1 MKKRKENILLKS
13 LSEKNRL
20 TFVLAAL
27 ILCAAA
33 VYIFYPTDE
42 KRIIRVINNSE
53 DAIVEKNI
61 DKLMEYVSYN
71 YRDDYGA
78 SYIQIK
84 KILQTVLSRL
94 NDIKIERT
102 ITKISLRENFAEA
115 ELDVRVIA
123 SEGENRGYIIGDA
136 GQAAAIKIF
145 FEKSSY
151 KWLIIKVEGVFETT
165 RSAL

>member
-1 MKKRKENILLKS
+1 MKRWIIVFLT
-13 LSEKNRL
+13 LS
-20 TFVLAAL
+20 VLCL
-27 ILCAAA
+27 ISIYVL
-33 VYIFYPTDE
+33 YPTDE
-42 KRIIRVINNSE
+42 RRIIRIINNSE
-53 DAIVEKNI
+53 DAVAEKNI

-71 YRDDYGA
+71 YRDDYGS

-102 ITKISLRENFAEA
+102 ITKISVRENFAEA

-123 SEGENRGYIIGDA
+123 SEGEHRGYIIGDA

-151 KWLIIKVEGVFETT
+151 KWLIIKVEGVVEKS
-165 RSAL
+165 RSAF

>member
-1 MKKRKENILLKS
+1 MK
-13 LSEKNRL
+13 KNRL
-20 TFVLAAL
+20 AFVLAAL

-53 DAIVEKNI
+53 DAVADKNI

-71 YRDDYGA
+71 YRDDYG
-78 SYIQIK
+78 SGYIQIK
-84 KILQTVLSRL
+84 KILQTVFNRL
-94 NDIKIERT
+94 NDIKIERN
-102 ITKISLRENFAEA
+102 ITKISVRENFAEA

-151 KWLIIKVEGVFETT
+151 KWLITKVEGVFETS
-165 RSAL
+165 RNAF

>member
-1 MKKRKENILLKS
+1 MKRWIVIFLT
-13 LSEKNRL
+13 LS
-20 TFVLAAL
+20 VLCL
-27 ILCAAA
+27 ISIYVL
-33 VYIFYPTDE
+33 YPTDE
-42 KRIIRVINNSE
+42 RRIIRIINNSE

-71 YRDDYGA
+71 YRDDYGS

-151 KWLIIKVEGVFETT
+151 KWLIIKVEGVFETS
-165 RSAL
+165 RSAF

>member
-1 MKKRKENILLKS
+1 MT
-13 LSEKNRL
+13 LS
-20 TFVLAAL
+20 VLCL
-27 ILCAAA
+27 ISIYVL
-33 VYIFYPTDE
+33 YPTDE
-42 KRIIRVINNSE
+42 RRIIRIINNSE

-94 NDIKIERT
+94 NDIKIERN
-102 ITKISLRENFAEA
+102 ITKISVRENFAGA

-123 SEGENRGYIIGDA
+123 SEGEHRGYIIGDA

-151 KWLIIKVEGVFETT
+151 KWLITKVEGVFETS
-165 RSAL
+165 RSAF

>member
-1 MKKRKENILLKS
+1 MTLSVLCLISIYIL
-13 LSEKNRL
+13 
-20 TFVLAAL
+20 
-27 ILCAAA
+27 
-33 VYIFYPTDE
+33 YPTDE
-42 KRIIRVINNSE
+42 KRIISVINKSE
-53 DAIVEKNI
+53 DAVADKNI

-102 ITKISLRENFAEA
+102 ITKISLRENFAET

-123 SEGENRGYIIGDA
+123 SEGENRGYIIGDP

-151 KWLIIKVEGVFETT
+151 KWLIIKVEGVFEKS
-165 RSAL
+165 RSAF

>member
-1 MKKRKENILLKS
+1 MK
-13 LSEKNRL
+13 KNRL

-53 DAIVEKNI
+53 DAVAEKNI

-71 YRDDYGA
+71 YRDDYGS

-102 ITKISLRENFAEA
+102 ITKISVRENFAEA

-123 SEGENRGYIIGDA
+123 SEGKNRGYIIGDA

-151 KWLIIKVEGVFETT
+151 KWLITEIEGVFEKS
-165 RSAL
+165 RSAF

>member
-1 MKKRKENILLKS
+1 MKRWIIVFLT
-13 LSEKNRL
+13 LS
-20 TFVLAAL
+20 VLCL
-27 ILCAAA
+27 ISIYVL
-33 VYIFYPTDE
+33 YPTDE
-42 KRIIRVINNSE
+42 RRIIRIINNSE

-94 NDIKIERT
+94 NDIKIERN
-102 ITKISLRENFAEA
+102 ITKISVRENFAGA

-123 SEGENRGYIIGDA
+123 SEGEHRGYIIGDA

-151 KWLIIKVEGVFETT
+151 KWLITKVEGVFETS
-165 RSAL
+165 RSAF

>member
-1 MKKRKENILLKS
+1 MT
-13 LSEKNRL
+13 LS
-20 TFVLAAL
+20 VLCL
-27 ILCAAA
+27 ISIYVL
-33 VYIFYPTDE
+33 YPTDE
-42 KRIIRVINNSE
+42 RRIIRIINNSE
-53 DAIVEKNI
+53 DAVAEKNI

-71 YRDDYGA
+71 YRDDYGS

-102 ITKISLRENFAEA
+102 ITKISVRENFAEA

-123 SEGENRGYIIGDA
+123 SEGKNRGYIIGDA

-151 KWLIIKVEGVFETT
+151 KWLIIKVEGVVEKN
-165 RSAL
+165 RSAF

>member
-1 MKKRKENILLKS
+1 MKRWIIVFLTLSVLCLISIYIL
-13 LSEKNRL
+13 
-20 TFVLAAL
+20 
-27 ILCAAA
+27 
-33 VYIFYPTDE
+33 YPTDE
-42 KRIIRVINNSE
+42 KRIISIINKSE
-53 DAIVEKNI
+53 DALVEKNI
-61 DKLMEYVSYN
+61 NELMEYISYN

-84 KILQTVLSRL
+84 KILQTVLRRL
-94 NDIKIERT
+94 NDIKIERN
-102 ITKISLRENFAEA
+102 IIKISLRENFAEA

-151 KWLIIKVEGVFETT
+151 KWLIIKVEGVFETS
-165 RSAL
+165 RSAF

>member
-1 MKKRKENILLKS
+1 MT
-13 LSEKNRL
+13 LS
-20 TFVLAAL
+20 VLCL
-27 ILCAAA
+27 ISIYVL
-33 VYIFYPTDE
+33 YPTDE
-42 KRIIRVINNSE
+42 RRIIRIINNSE
-53 DAIVEKNI
+53 DAVAEKNI

-71 YRDDYGA
+71 YRDDYGS

-102 ITKISLRENFAEA
+102 ITKISVRENFAEA

-123 SEGENRGYIIGDA
+123 SEGEHRGYIIGDA

-151 KWLIIKVEGVFETT
+151 KWLIIKVEGVVEKN
-165 RSAL
+165 RSAF

>member
-1 MKKRKENILLKS
+1 MKRWIIVFLT
-13 LSEKNRL
+13 LS
-20 TFVLAAL
+20 VLCL
-27 ILCAAA
+27 ISIYVL
-33 VYIFYPTDE
+33 YPTDE
-42 KRIIRVINNSE
+42 RRIIRIINNSE
-53 DAIVEKNI
+53 DAVAEKNI

-71 YRDDYGA
+71 YRDDYGS

-102 ITKISLRENFAEA
+102 ITKISVRENFAEA

-123 SEGENRGYIIGDA
+123 SEGEHRGYIIGDA

-151 KWLIIKVEGVFETT
+151 KWLIIKVEGVVEKN
-165 RSAL
+165 RSAF